1 MIGDRQA
8 ALLQAAATLR
18 SQGATQDEAVE
29 GAYRLLSLIEARE
42 KASYGSKPLED
53 GDDGL

>member
-53 GDDGL
+53 GDDGS